1 MTTLL
6 SGGAEVLLTVG
17 FLCGMGDNGGET
29 CSCLGSTLSCPFTA
43 AGGSWKRTWGEVGRG
58 NKFLGRLSMD
68 MEQTDMISNTTEQ

>member
-17 FLCGMGDNGGET
+17 FQCGMGDNGGET

-58 NKFLGRLSMD
+58 CWPGAIIKK
-68 MEQTDMISNTTEQ
+68 NTGNYAMVTN